1 MPGRVTLVSSQLDAI
16 VEGIAEQLRTI
27 AELKAVLTYEPDQP
41 GPMPMIFIDME
52 GWDHPETT
60 TGEMTLGWDIVGYLV
75 TASVTSKASAAATLS
90 RQLVPQI
97 IEAIGHDL
105 HAHGAI
111 ADGQVLLTEATKGRR
126 KIGDNWYYARR
137 LTFRA
142 IECFPYQYAIREG

>member
-1 MPGRVTLVSSQLDAI
+1 MPSNLDAI
-16 VEGIAEQLRTI
+16 VEGIAAQLRTI
-27 AELKAVLTYEPDQP
+27 PELKLVLTYEPDQP
-41 GPMPMIFIDME
+41 APFPFVFIDME
-52 GWDHPETT
+52 GWDHPEKT

-90 RQLVPQI
+90 RQLVPAI

-111 ADGQVLLTEATKGRR
+111 VDGQVLLREATKGRR
-126 KIGDNWYYARR
+126 KIGDGWYYARR

-142 IECFPYQYAIREG
+142 IEMFPYQYAILEV